1 MHQPHDYVNQPHDYV
16 NQPHDYVNQPH
27 DYIPTAVIR
36 DERRLRINWA
46 TAGAYI
52 TAALGL
58 GVAIAVTALFLSY
71 RETVATQMSQL
82 RQALSTAQSAQ
93 SAQSKSDSSL
103 SDLSGRV
110 TGIDNALAAL
120 APYSTVC
127 SQDLTG
133 PNGPAAFY

>member
-1 MHQPHDYVNQPHDYV
+1 MH
-16 NQPHDYVNQPH
+16 QPHDYVNQPH
-27 DYIPTAVIR
+27 DYIPTAVIH

-58 GVAIAVTALFLSY
+58 GIAIAVTALFLSY
-71 RETVATQMSQL
+71 RETVTTQMSQL

-93 SAQSKSDSSL
+93 SKSNSG
-103 SDLSGRV
+103 LSGLSGKV

-120 APYSTVC
+120 APYSTIC

-133 PNGPAAFY
+133 PNGPAAFYFLCTDQKP

>member
-1 MHQPHDYVNQPHDYV
+1 MH
-16 NQPHDYVNQPH
+16 QPHDYVNQPH
-27 DYIPTAVIR
+27 DYIPTAVIH
-36 DERRLRINWA
+36 DQRRPRINWA
-46 TAGAYI
+46 AAGAYI

-58 GVAIAVTALFLSY
+58 DIAIAVTALFLSH
-71 RETVATQMSQL
+71 RETAATQISHL

-93 SAQSKSDSSL
+93 PKSDSSL
-103 SDLSGRV
+103 SGLAGKV

-133 PNGPAAFY
+133 PNGPAAFYFPCTDQKP

>member
-1 MHQPHDYVNQPHDYV
+1 MH
-16 NQPHDYVNQPH
+16 QPHDYVNQPH
-27 DYIPTAVIR
+27 DYIPTAVIH
-36 DERRLRINWA
+36 DQRRLRINWA

-58 GVAIAVTALFLSY
+58 GIAIAVTALFLSY
-71 RETVATQMSQL
+71 RGTVATQMSQL

-93 SAQSKSDSSL
+93 SKSDSSL
-103 SDLSGRV
+103 SGLSGKV

-120 APYSTVC
+120 APYSTIC

-133 PNGPAAFY
+133 PNGPAAFYFPCTDQKP

>member
-1 MHQPHDYVNQPHDYV
+1 M
-16 NQPHDYVNQPH
+16 NQPH
-27 DYIPTAVIR
+27 DYIPTAVIHDQR
-36 DERRLRINWA
+36 TPRINWA
-46 TAGAYI
+46 AAGAYI

-58 GVAIAVTALFLSY
+58 GIAIAPTELFLSY
-71 RETVATQMSQL
+71 RETAATQISQL

-93 SAQSKSDSSL
+93 SKSDSSL
-103 SDLSGRV
+103 SSLSGKV

-133 PNGPAAFY
+133 PNGPAAFYFLCTDQKP